1 MPLGRQ
7 GRVFERMPSV
17 FHENRAAESR
27 GAQFSPAQKPSFD
40 LWYNYSIFLRL
51 LLVRYSN
58 KRRENTLVTRQMV
71 QSDKGSAVMITPTT
85 DRLQRDK
92 KTFKEKLVATRKG

>member
-1 MPLGRQ
+1 MGACPA
-7 GRVFERMPSV
+7 VFMKTG
-17 FHENRAAESR
+17 FESG
-27 GAQFSPAQKPSFD
+27 GAQFSQGQKPSFE

-58 KRRENTLVTRQMV
+58 KKKRNKKTLVTRQMV
-71 QSDKGSAVMITPTT
+71 QSDKESAVMITPTT

-92 KTFKEKLVATRKG
+92 KTFKEKLVATSKG